1 MEKTEKKR
9 EFKGRPK
16 DYTDNRKELLKKE
29 ILDMYRKG
37 MSRKRIVEEIRERL
51 NISERQAYRVSS
63 EVFAQLVKE
72 CPTDKEEVRETYL
85 ERLEYIIETAMS
97 KGDYKTALK
106 AQDIV
111 NKLNMMYVEKQ
122 EIDLS
127 IKNLEF
133 KFGDE

>member
-1 MEKTEKKR
+1 
-9 EFKGRPK
+9 
-16 DYTDNRKELLKKE
+16 
-29 ILDMYRKG
+29 
-37 MSRKRIVEEIRERL
+37 MSRKRIVEEIRKKL
-51 NISERQAYRVSS
+51 NISERQAYRVSADT
-63 EVFAQLVKE
+63 FAQLVKE

-85 ERLEYIIETAMS
+85 ERLEYIIETAMA

>member
-1 MEKTEKKR
+1 
-9 EFKGRPK
+9 
-16 DYTDNRKELLKKE
+16 
-29 ILDMYRKG
+29 MYRKG
-37 MSRKRIVEEIRERL
+37 MSRKRIVEEISESRNL
-51 NISERQAYRVSS
+51 SERQAYRVSA
-63 EVFAQLVKE
+63 EVFAELVKD
-72 CPTDKEEVRETYL
+72 CPTDKDEVRESYL
-85 ERLEYIIETAMS
+85 ERLEYIIETAMD

-111 NKLNMMYVEKQ
+111 NRLNMMYVEKQ

>member
-1 MEKTEKKR
+1 
-9 EFKGRPK
+9 
-16 DYTDNRKELLKKE
+16 
-29 ILDMYRKG
+29 MYRKG
-37 MSRKRIVEEIRERL
+37 MSRKRIVEEISETRNL
-51 NISERQAYRVSS
+51 SERQAYRVSA
-63 EVFAQLVKE
+63 EVFAQLVKD
-72 CPTDKEEVRETYL
+72 CPTDKDEVRETYL
-85 ERLEYIIETAMS
+85 ERLEYIIETAMA

-111 NKLNMMYVEKQ
+111 NRLNMMYVEKQ

>member
-1 MEKTEKKR
+1 MEKKR
-9 EFKGRPK
+9 EFRGRPK
-16 DYTDNRKELLKKE
+16 NHKDNRKELLKKE

-37 MSRKRIVEEIRERL
+37 MSRKRIVEEISESRNL
-51 NISERQAYRVSS
+51 SERQAYRVSA
-63 EVFAQLVKE
+63 EVFAELVKD
-72 CPTDKEEVRETYL
+72 CPTDKDEVRESYL

-111 NKLNMMYVEKQ
+111 NRLNMMYVEKQ